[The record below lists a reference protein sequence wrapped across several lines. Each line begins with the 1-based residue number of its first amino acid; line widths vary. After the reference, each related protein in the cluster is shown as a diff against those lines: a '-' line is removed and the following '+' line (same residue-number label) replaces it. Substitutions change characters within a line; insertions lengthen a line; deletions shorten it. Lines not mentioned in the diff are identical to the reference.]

1 MYLDI
6 TRDEWDKL
14 YTAVYAAY
22 EVALYTDSNT
32 RKLLGATL
40 DYLGAVYDN
49 CKDSEG
55 RWFGANRTPLD
66 PDAVARYIS
75 NSL

>member
-40 DYLGAVYDN
+40 DYLGAVRSN
-49 CKDSEG
+49 CEGAEG
-55 RWFGANRTPLD
+55 RWFGATRTPLD